1 MSRNIRITLTCL
13 SMALVVLYLVFVY
26 AIIPRH
32 EEEFMCSGIDIV
44 IADSTNRKYTEVSTL
59 MNRIKQ
65 DNLLPTGK
73 PMELISTQAIEDCVL
88 EYPIL
93 QKAVCYKT
101 IDRRIH
107 LDVWQRVPI
116 LRVATG
122 ENYFVDENRQVMPDL
137 ASVAAYVPI
146 VTGRVSKPFAQGEL
160 FDFVQYIEHNS
171 FWSAQIEQIHVVSQ
185 KQIELI
191 PRIGNQV
198 IILGDLID
206 YERKLS
212 KLKTFYT
219 EAMNKTGWTPYKE
232 IDLRFHG
239 QVVCR
244 K

>member
-1 MSRNIRITLTCL
+1 MSRTIRITLTCL
-13 SMALVVLYLVFVY
+13 GMALVVLYLIFVY
-26 AIIPRH
+26 AIIPHH
-32 EEEFMCSGIDIV
+32 EQEPICTGIDIV
-44 IADSTNRKYTEVSTL
+44 IADSTDRKFTEVSTL

-65 DNLLPTGK
+65 KELIPTGR
-73 PMELISTQAIEDCVL
+73 PLHTVSTQAIENCVL

-93 QKAVCYKT
+93 RDAVCYKT
-101 IDRRIH
+101 IDGRIH
-107 LDVWQRVPI
+107 LDIRQRVPI

-122 ENYFVDENRQVMPDL
+122 ENYFVDEDRQIMPDL

-198 IILGDLID
+198 IILGDLVD

>member
-1 MSRNIRITLTCL
+1 MSRNVRITLTCL
-13 SMALVVLYLVFVY
+13 SMVLIALYLVFVY
-26 AIIPRH
+26 AIIPH
-32 EEEFMCSGIDIV
+32 YEKEPICSGIDIV
-44 IADSTNRKYTEVSTL
+44 IADSTHRKFTEESTL
-59 MNRIKQ
+59 TNRIKQ
-65 DNLLPTGK
+65 GNLFPTGK

-93 QKAVCYKT
+93 RKAVCYKT
-101 IDRRIH
+101 TEGRVH
-107 LDVWQRVPI
+107 LDIWQRVPV

-122 ENYFVDENRQVMPDL
+122 ENYFVDDNRQIMPDL

-160 FDFVQYIEHNS
+160 FDFVQYVEDDS

-185 KQIELI
+185 KRIELI

-206 YERKLS
+206 YERKLD

>member
-1 MSRNIRITLTCL
+1 MSRTTHITLACL
-13 SMALVVLYLVFVY
+13 SMALVMLYVAFVY
-26 AIIPRH
+26 VIIPRH
-32 EEEFMCSGIDIV
+32 EKEQVCTGIDIV
-44 IADSTNRKYTEVSTL
+44 IADSTDRSFTEVSTL

-65 DNLLPTGK
+65 RGLIPTGQ
-73 PMELISTQAIEDCVL
+73 PLNAISTQAIEECVL

-93 QKAVCYKT
+93 QDAVCYKT
-101 IDRRIH
+101 IEGRVH
-107 LDVWQRVPI
+107 LDVRQRVPI

-122 ENYFVDENRQVMPDL
+122 ENYFVDDNRQIMPDL

-146 VTGRVSKPFAQGEL
+146 VTGRVSKSFAQGEL
-160 FDFVQYIEHNS
+160 FDFVQYVESNS

-191 PRIGNQV
+191 PRIGNHV
-198 IILGDLID
+198 IILGDLND
-206 YERKLS
+206 YEKKLS

-219 EAMNKTGWTPYKE
+219 EAMNKTGWTPYRE